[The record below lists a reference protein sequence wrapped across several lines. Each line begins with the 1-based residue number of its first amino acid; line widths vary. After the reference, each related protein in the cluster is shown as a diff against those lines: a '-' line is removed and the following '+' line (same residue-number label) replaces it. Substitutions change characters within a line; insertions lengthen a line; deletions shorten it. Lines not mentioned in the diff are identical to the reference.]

1 MHTAKSP
8 KQKKNHIVFS
18 YKENFKKKTYVLAC
32 ILTLI
37 TSLLKS
43 RELDQYFKKIQK
55 IILFFLLILRIT
67 RLYVKRSLDIK
78 KIVFF
83 LLMLE

>member
-18 YKENFKKKTYVLAC
+18 YKENFKKKTYVFAC